1 LSCFVEEEKKASH
14 LNIIWKMLL
23 NKVSSGFQFQSTKA
37 TYKDMKVLGGTF
49 EAKEASPLER
59 RLYSRLQHTVAVIA
73 IVSSSLDLEK
83 KNL

>member
-1 LSCFVEEEKKASH
+1 LENVV
-14 LNIIWKMLL
+14 

-49 EAKEASPLER
+49 EAKEASPLRR

>member
-1 LSCFVEEEKKASH
+1 VLLKKKKKSSEH
-14 LNIIWKMLL
+14 HFENVL

-59 RLYSRLQHTVAVIA
+59 RLYSRLQHTVAVKA

>member
-1 LSCFVEEEKKASH
+1 
-14 LNIIWKMLL
+14 
-23 NKVSSGFQFQSTKA
+23 
-37 TYKDMKVLGGTF
+37 MKVLGGTF

-59 RLYSRLQHTVAVIA
+59 RLYSRLQHTVAVKA

>member
-1 LSCFVEEEKKASH
+1 
-14 LNIIWKMLL
+14 
-23 NKVSSGFQFQSTKA
+23 
-37 TYKDMKVLGGTF
+37 MKVLGGTF
-49 EAKEASPLER
+49 EAKEASPLR